1 MKKRNYRILA
11 LLLSCNVLLSASMTS
26 MASDT
31 DIKNDSFS
39 LENVTKAEEKI
50 VSETEEIFDDTDDD
64 DEVSENDFNSVN
76 TDTEGDIPENTI
88 TEKEDS
94 KLVEETIEPQEEV
107 MVISEKISSGW
118 QNTDEGRVYIDKQ
131 GNRLIG
137 MQTIEDGFY
146 YFNENG
152 VLQTGWIEF
161 EEKKYFA
168 RADGFLYKNRVI
180 TFGSTWYYMGSDGSV
195 QTGVINAGDKY
206 YYADSKTGILK
217 KQCWIEDGDKKY
229 FAGQDGVLYRNRIIT
244 FGSTWYYMGSD
255 GSVQTGVINAGDKY
269 YYADPK
275 TGILKKQCWIEGG
288 EKKYFAG
295 QDGVLYRNRVIT
307 FGSTWYYMGSDGSV
321 QRGIISAGD
330 KYYYADPKTGILK
343 KQCWIE
349 GGEKK
354 YFAGQDGVL
363 YRNRVITFGSA
374 WYYMGSDGSVQ
385 RGIINAKGK
394 YYYGDTKTGVLKKQ
408 SWVEA
413 DGKKYFARPDASF
426 YQNCFIS
433 FGKTYYYCGSDGAV
447 AVGEK
452 VVDGVVYHFESN
464 GIMKKES
471 GWGEYN
477 GKKYYKNPATGFP
490 YKNQWVSFGKTY
502 YYANAKGL
510 MVSGWQTIGGYRYY
524 FDLKTNVMARNTT
537 IDGVRIGPDG
547 KASTIYTRAAKI
559 LDSVGWNLRAAF
571 NWSAKQIRYQTLS
584 QRPSVGSEWFAN
596 YGFQNRRG
604 NCYVMAATFYYMAK
618 ALGYD
623 AHQVAGY
630 VPMIGGGMTPHSW
643 CEIVINGTTYVYD
656 PDFTYETGR
665 NGYQIS
671 YGTSGTW
678 RYANYYRMN

>member
-206 YYADSKTGILK
+206 YYADT
-217 KQCWIEDGDKKY
+217 
-229 FAGQDGVLYRNRIIT
+229 
-244 FGSTWYYMGSD
+244 
-255 GSVQTGVINAGDKY
+255 
-269 YYADPK
+269 K

-330 KYYYADPKTGILK
+330 KYYYADP
-343 KQCWIE
+343 
-349 GGEKK
+349 
-354 YFAGQDGVL
+354 
-363 YRNRVITFGSA
+363 
-374 WYYMGSDGSVQ
+374 
-385 RGIINAKGK
+385 
-394 YYYGDTKTGVLKKQ
+394 KTGVLKKQ

>member
-206 YYADSKTGILK
+206 YYADT
-217 KQCWIEDGDKKY
+217 
-229 FAGQDGVLYRNRIIT
+229 
-244 FGSTWYYMGSD
+244 
-255 GSVQTGVINAGDKY
+255 
-269 YYADPK
+269 K

-307 FGSTWYYMGSDGSV
+307 FGST
-321 QRGIISAGD
+321 
-330 KYYYADPKTGILK
+330 
-343 KQCWIE
+343 
-349 GGEKK
+349 
-354 YFAGQDGVL
+354 
-363 YRNRVITFGSA
+363 

>member
-195 QTGVINAGDKY
+195 QTG
-206 YYADSKTGILK
+206 
-217 KQCWIEDGDKKY
+217 
-229 FAGQDGVLYRNRIIT
+229 
-244 FGSTWYYMGSD
+244 
-255 GSVQTGVINAGDKY
+255 
-269 YYADPK
+269 
-275 TGILKKQCWIEGG
+275 
-288 EKKYFAG
+288 
-295 QDGVLYRNRVIT
+295 
-307 FGSTWYYMGSDGSV
+307 
-321 QRGIISAGD
+321 IISAGD

-363 YRNRVITFGSA
+363 YRNRVITFGST

>member
-206 YYADSKTGILK
+206 YYADTKTGILK

-255 GSVQTGVINAGDKY
+255 GSVQ
-269 YYADPK
+269 
-275 TGILKKQCWIEGG
+275 
-288 EKKYFAG
+288 
-295 QDGVLYRNRVIT
+295 
-307 FGSTWYYMGSDGSV
+307 
-321 QRGIISAGD
+321 RGIISAGD

-343 KQCWIE
+343 KQC
-349 GGEKK
+349 
-354 YFAGQDGVL
+354 
-363 YRNRVITFGSA
+363 
-374 WYYMGSDGSVQ
+374 
-385 RGIINAKGK
+385 
-394 YYYGDTKTGVLKKQ
+394 
-408 SWVEA
+408 WVEA

>member
-1 MKKRNYRILA
+1 
-11 LLLSCNVLLSASMTS
+11 
-26 MASDT
+26 
-31 DIKNDSFS
+31 
-39 LENVTKAEEKI
+39 
-50 VSETEEIFDDTDDD
+50 
-64 DEVSENDFNSVN
+64 
-76 TDTEGDIPENTI
+76 
-88 TEKEDS
+88 
-94 KLVEETIEPQEEV
+94 
-107 MVISEKISSGW
+107 
-118 QNTDEGRVYIDKQ
+118 
-131 GNRLIG
+131 
-137 MQTIEDGFY
+137 
-146 YFNENG
+146 
-152 VLQTGWIEF
+152 
-161 EEKKYFA
+161 
-168 RADGFLYKNRVI
+168 
-180 TFGSTWYYMGSDGSV
+180 
-195 QTGVINAGDKY
+195 
-206 YYADSKTGILK
+206 
-217 KQCWIEDGDKKY
+217 
-229 FAGQDGVLYRNRIIT
+229 
-244 FGSTWYYMGSD
+244 
-255 GSVQTGVINAGDKY
+255 
-269 YYADPK
+269 
-275 TGILKKQCWIEGG
+275 
-288 EKKYFAG
+288 
-295 QDGVLYRNRVIT
+295 
-307 FGSTWYYMGSDGSV
+307 MGSDGSV

-363 YRNRVITFGSA
+363 YRNRVITFGST

>member
-206 YYADSKTGILK
+206 YYAD
-217 KQCWIEDGDKKY
+217 
-229 FAGQDGVLYRNRIIT
+229 
-244 FGSTWYYMGSD
+244 
-255 GSVQTGVINAGDKY
+255 
-269 YYADPK
+269 PK

-307 FGSTWYYMGSDGSV
+307 FGST
-321 QRGIISAGD
+321 
-330 KYYYADPKTGILK
+330 
-343 KQCWIE
+343 
-349 GGEKK
+349 
-354 YFAGQDGVL
+354 
-363 YRNRVITFGSA
+363 

>member
-206 YYADSKTGILK
+206 YYAD
-217 KQCWIEDGDKKY
+217 
-229 FAGQDGVLYRNRIIT
+229 
-244 FGSTWYYMGSD
+244 
-255 GSVQTGVINAGDKY
+255 
-269 YYADPK
+269 PK
-275 TGILKKQCWIEGG
+275 AGILKKQCWIEGG

-307 FGSTWYYMGSDGSV
+307 FGST
-321 QRGIISAGD
+321 
-330 KYYYADPKTGILK
+330 
-343 KQCWIE
+343 
-349 GGEKK
+349 
-354 YFAGQDGVL
+354 
-363 YRNRVITFGSA
+363 

>member
-39 LENVTKAEEKI
+39 LENVTKAEEEI

-229 FAGQDGVLYRNRIIT
+229 FAGQDGVLYRNR
-244 FGSTWYYMGSD
+244 
-255 GSVQTGVINAGDKY
+255 
-269 YYADPK
+269 
-275 TGILKKQCWIEGG
+275 
-288 EKKYFAG
+288 
-295 QDGVLYRNRVIT
+295 VIT
-307 FGSTWYYMGSDGSV
+307 FGST
-321 QRGIISAGD
+321 
-330 KYYYADPKTGILK
+330 
-343 KQCWIE
+343 
-349 GGEKK
+349 
-354 YFAGQDGVL
+354 
-363 YRNRVITFGSA
+363 